1 MYRATPVGGRG
12 LARGCWAYPLWVL
25 VSRHGVFLVDV
36 EGVSG
41 GWYEAAIGCTP
52 SVLYVCV
59 PHTYTVRNGL
69 LIMAHCVHMTLRER
83 HSATLLI
90 LGEGFVKPRF
100 RSF

>member
-1 MYRATPVGGRG
+1 MYRATPDGGRG
-12 LARGCWAYPLWVL
+12 LAGRCWAYPLWVL

-59 PHTYTVRNGL
+59 LYIYSTERTPDHDT
-69 LIMAHCVHMTLRER
+69 MCAHD
-83 HSATLLI
+83 A
-90 LGEGFVKPRF
+90 P
-100 RSF
+100 